1 MRADIYNSLLQ
12 WISLTLCLLF
22 FPFAQIFSQPLYFE
36 NFTSEKGLSQN
47 SCFSIEQDAKGFMW
61 FGTQDGL
68 NRYDGKEFKIYLP
81 QNSIGKALPSNVI
94 TTLFF
99 DKVKNLLW
107 VGTTGGICIY
117 NPEKDA
123 LIKISAIF
131 NYASE
136 LEKFEIKKI
145 ISFKA
150 NEYWIVTYKKGL
162 LLLNT
167 LNQTISQ
174 FFNDEL
180 SRNKVSAIV
189 NHNGK
194 LYVSLLQQL
203 YELKN
208 IDDGY
213 DPRQILTDYPFPE
226 IKELF
231 SYNNELWA
239 GTLNAGC
246 LRIKNPVTE
255 KKNISSF
262 AAITGGVGCFTADAA
277 NNLWIGTRGN
287 GIIKYKLLNNQIQNS
302 VHNKYDSRSIEKD
315 FILAL
320 FKDRQGIIWCGLSG
334 GGVAKYDTAKFRFQ
348 NITNDP
354 QNNTSLP
361 DNMVFDMYTAKNN
374 TYYIGTQNKGLSVLN
389 MQTEQFNSFTN
400 TVNFEA
406 TGNTIYDI
414 TQDDDENLWIAS
426 WGGLMK
432 FDLKTKKNILH
443 EEKDILT
450 SRKLYG
456 IHKLKTADSLFIC
469 GENGFIFFSLKEN
482 KWKPVNK
489 PQLQLNIFIGRYIY
503 EDENNILWICTTGN
517 GLIKYDYRHNHI
529 EVVEE
534 VKKISGYI
542 RHLLPDSSLFILST
556 DNGILL
562 YNYKAGKVEK
572 QIAINSNKISNV
584 CYAALKDN
592 NGFYW
597 VSSNTGLYKINSK
610 DFSSHNF
617 DLGDGLAFLE
627 YNTACAAKQKDGT
640 LLFGG
645 VGGITRFNP
654 QLIKDNSF
662 SPSPIITGITVN
674 DSLIPVE
681 IYYTGGKNI
690 SLQYY
695 QNFITF
701 KFAVNNFSNQNKNS
715 FAYQLTGIDKNW
727 VYNGNNN
734 AASYTSLPPGEYV
747 FQLKSANS
755 DGIWCLNPLLIKLTI
770 SPPWWKTFRFW
781 FLVSLSVAGLV
792 TFLIRRRI
800 KTIREQAGLKHKI
813 AEVEMMALRL
823 QMNPHFIFNS
833 LNSINSF
840 IVENKTHL
848 ASDYLTK
855 FSRLMRLILENSK
868 SESITLEKEL
878 ETLRLYLLMESLRF
892 DNKFNHSIFIQPG
905 IDALMIKVPPM
916 IIQPYVENAI
926 WHGLLHKK
934 EKGSVF
940 ISVKKHETPHSE
952 NLILEILDDGI
963 GRDKAAILKSKKS
976 NTTKSYGMQIT
987 AQRIE
992 QLNSSNKVETV
1003 DLIDKYGNANGTK
1016 VTIVIN
1022 INL

>member
-1 MRADIYNSLLQ
+1 MRANNYTAYLKAFCATFCL
-12 WISLTLCLLF
+12 LLF
-22 FPFAQIFSQPLYFE
+22 FKALIFSQPLYFE

-47 SCFSIEQDAKGFMW
+47 SCFAIEQDANGFMW

-81 QNSIGKALPSNVI
+81 KNAIGQALPSNVI
-94 TTLFF
+94 TSLFF
-99 DKVKNLLW
+99 DKNKNLLW

-117 NPEKDA
+117 NPAKDA
-123 LIKISAIF
+123 LLKISSIF
-131 NYASE
+131 NYAAE
-136 LEKFEIKKI
+136 LEKLEVKKI
-145 ISFKA
+145 LSFKA
-150 NEYWIVTYKKGL
+150 NEYWVVTYKKGL

-167 LNQTISQ
+167 LTQKISR

-180 SRNKVSAIV
+180 SQNKVSAIV
-189 NHNGK
+189 NHNGQ
-194 LYVSLLQQL
+194 LYISLLQQL
-203 YELKN
+203 YELKSVN
-208 IDDGY
+208 NGY
-213 DPRQILTDYPFPE
+213 EPQQILTDYPFPE

-246 LRIKNPVTE
+246 LRIKNPITD

-262 AAITGGVGCFTADAA
+262 TTTPTGVGCFTADAA
-277 NNLWIGTRGN
+277 NNLWMGTRGG
-287 GIIKYKLLNNQIQNS
+287 GIITYNFFTSQVQTA

-315 FILAL
+315 FILSL

-334 GGVAKYDTAKFRFQ
+334 GGVAKYDSAKYRFQ
-348 NITNDP
+348 NIANDP
-354 QNNTSLP
+354 LNNTSLP
-361 DNMVFDMYTAKNN
+361 DNMVFDIYAANN
-374 TYYIGTQNKGLSVLN
+374 NAYYIGTQNKGLSALN
-389 MQTEQFNSFTN
+389 SQTAQFNSFSN
-400 TVNFEA
+400 VKIFGA
-406 TGNTIYDI
+406 ISNTIYDI
-414 TQDDDENLWIAS
+414 AEDDDENLWIAS

-432 FDLKTKKNILH
+432 LNLRTKKFFLQ
-443 EEKDILT
+443 EEKEILT
-450 SRKLYG
+450 SRKLYD
-456 IHKLKTADSLFIC
+456 IHKLKNADSLFIC
-469 GENGFIFFSLKEN
+469 GEDGFIFFSLKEK

-489 PQLQLNIFIGRYIY
+489 PQLLSNTFIGRYIY
-503 EDENNILWICTTGN
+503 EDDNNILWICTTGN
-517 GLIKYDYRHNHI
+517 GLIRYDYRQNRI
-529 EVVEE
+529 EVIEE
-534 VKKISGYI
+534 VKKIAGYI
-542 RHLLPDSSLFILST
+542 RHLLPDGSLFILST
-556 DNGILL
+556 DDGIVL
-562 YNYKAGKVEK
+562 YNYKTGKVEK
-572 QIAINSNKISNV
+572 RIAINSTKVSNV

-597 VSSNTGLYKINSK
+597 VSSNTGLYKISAK

-654 QLIKDNSF
+654 QLIKDNSY
-662 SPSPIITGITVN
+662 SPSPIITAITVN

-681 IYYTGGKNI
+681 IYYTGSKNI
-690 SLQYY
+690 SLQYN

-701 KFAVNNFSNQNKNS
+701 NFAVNNFSNHNKNS

-727 VYNGNNN
+727 VYNGNSNT
-734 AASYTSLPPGEYV
+734 ASYTSLPHGEYV

-755 DGIWCLNPLLIKLTI
+755 DGIWCLNPVQLKLTI
-770 SPPWWKTFRFW
+770 SPPWWQTWWFW
-781 FLVSLSVAGLV
+781 LLVTLTVVGLV

-800 KTIREQAGLKHKI
+800 KNIREQADLKHKI

-868 SESITLEKEL
+868 NESITLEKEI

-892 DNKFNHSIFIQPG
+892 DNKFNHSIFIQTG

-940 ISVKKHETPHSE
+940 VRIEKFETQNSE
-952 NLILEILDDGI
+952 SLIIEILDDGI
-963 GRDKAAILKSKKS
+963 GRDKAAVLKSKKS
-976 NTTKSYGMQIT
+976 NTNKSYGMQIT

-992 QLNSSNKVETV
+992 QLNSSNKVDTV
-1003 DLIDKYGNANGTK
+1003 DLIDNEGNAKGTR
-1016 VTIVIN
+1016 VTITIN
-1022 INL
+1022 IS